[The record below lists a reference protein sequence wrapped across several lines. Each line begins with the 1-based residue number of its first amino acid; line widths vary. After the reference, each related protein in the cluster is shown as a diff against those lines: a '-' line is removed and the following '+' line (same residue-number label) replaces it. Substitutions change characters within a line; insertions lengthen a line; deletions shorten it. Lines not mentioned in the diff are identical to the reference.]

1 MKFRRHTAGDI
12 HLNGQLKQHD
22 TQANNEHIEAKRRL
36 VVQNKAGA
44 SQAEMKSKATQ
55 LKMKD
60 GKMIEVS
67 VVITVQME

>member
-1 MKFRRHTAGDI
+1 MKFRRYTAGDI

-22 TQANNEHIEAKRRL
+22 IQANNEHIEAKSRL
-36 VVQNKAGA
+36 VVQNKAWA

>member
-22 TQANNEHIEAKRRL
+22 AQANNEHIEAKRRL

-44 SQAEMKSKATQ
+44 SQAEMKSRATQ
-55 LKMKD
+55 LKIKD
-60 GKMIEVS
+60 GKVIEVS
-67 VVITVQME
+67 GS